1 MNNMNTI
8 TISRVS
14 STALADEIKHKADE
28 GVGIVEVMDHDRR
41 THVVIR
47 DDVYRRLIGPSLSES
62 LAMPG
67 GEDIDLPLPERK

>member
-1 MNNMNTI
+1 MNTI
-8 TISRVS
+8 AISRVS
-14 STALADEIKHKADE
+14 SAALADEIKHKADE
-28 GVGIVEVMDHDRR
+28 GVGIVEVIDHDRR

-67 GEDIDLPLPERK
+67 GEDIDLPLLERK

>member
-1 MNNMNTI
+1 MTTMTV
-8 TISRVS
+8 TQVS
-14 STALADEIKHKADE
+14 SAALTEEIKHKADE
-28 GVGIVEVMDHDRR
+28 GLGIVEVLDNGKR

-67 GEDIDLPLPERK
+67 GDDIELPLPERE